1 LLWGLKDTEK
11 SKFAESLSACE
22 CMWLQ
27 KLSVINFKN
36 YSEAELSFSQTVNAF
51 TGNNGAGK
59 TNLLDA
65 IHYLSLCKSYFN
77 PMDSQQIKQGEDLFI
92 IQGSFK
98 KDEKDETIYCGL
110 KRAQKKVFK
119 RNKKEYQRLADHI
132 GSFPLV
138 MISPNDI
145 SLIIEGS
152 EERRKFIDNVISQ
165 TDSSYLD
172 ELIIYNKN
180 LLNRNALLR
189 QIAVS
194 GRYDPSLMEIY
205 DQQLI
210 ISGTRIFEKRKVFM
224 LQFRDIFNKHYRYLS
239 EEAEEVELVYDSP
252 LLLNDFPTLLKRNL
266 ERDRILERTTAGIH
280 KDELSFTI
288 HGMALKKFGSQ
299 GQQKSFLIALK
310 LAQYSFL
317 YQEKGFEP
325 LLLLDDIF
333 DKLDSRRTTKL
344 MQMVSD
350 KDFGQIF
357 ITDTS
362 RERVESIFEKLK
374 VEVRVFEVESG
385 KLKGEANLPS
395 VNNFVT

>member
-1 LLWGLKDTEK
+1 
-11 SKFAESLSACE
+11 
-22 CMWLQ
+22 MWLQ

-51 TGNNGAGK
+51 TGDNGAGK

-77 PMDSQQIKQGEDLFI
+77 PIDSQQIKQGEDLFM

-98 KDEKDETIYCGL
+98 KERKDEVVYCGL
-110 KRAQKKVFK
+110 KKAQKKVFK

-165 TDSSYLD
+165 TDSAYLD

-205 DQQLI
+205 DEQLI
-210 ISGTRIFEKRKVFM
+210 ISGTRIFEKRKAFM
-224 LQFRDIFNKHYRYLS
+224 LEFRNIFNKHYRFIS
-239 EEAEEVELVYDSP
+239 EEAEEVELIYESP
-252 LLLNDFPTLLKRNL
+252 LLQTDFPTLLKRNL

-317 YQEKGFEP
+317 FQQKGFEP

-333 DKLDSRRTTKL
+333 DKLDNKRTTKL
-344 MQMVSD
+344 MHMVSD

-362 RERVESIFEKLK
+362 RERVENIFKELGVEVSIFE
-374 VEVRVFEVESG
+374 VERG
-385 KLKGEANLPS
+385 KLKGER
-395 VNNFVT
+395 

>member
-1 LLWGLKDTEK
+1 
-11 SKFAESLSACE
+11 
-22 CMWLQ
+22 MWLQ

-59 TNLLDA
+59 TNILDA

-77 PMDSQQIKQGEDLFI
+77 PIDSQQIKQGEDLFI
-92 IQGSFK
+92 IQGGFR
-98 KDEKDETIYCGL
+98 KDKKDETIYCGL
-110 KRAQKKVFK
+110 KKTQKKVFK

-145 SLIIEGS
+145 SLIIDGS

-172 ELIIYNKN
+172 ELIIYNKT

-194 GRYDPSLMEIY
+194 GKYDPLLMEIY

-210 ISGTRIFEKRKVFM
+210 TSGTWIFDKRKTFM
-224 LQFRDIFNKHYRYLS
+224 LEFQKIFNTRYRFIS
-239 EEAEEVELVYDSP
+239 EDAEEVELIYESP
-252 LLLNDFPTLLKRNL
+252 LIQTDFAALLKRNL

-280 KDELSFTI
+280 KDELSFAI
-288 HGMALKKFGSQ
+288 HGMPLKKFGSQ

-317 YQEKGFEP
+317 HQQKGFEP

-333 DKLDSRRTTKL
+333 DKLDSKRTTKL

-362 RERVESIFEKLK
+362 RERVENIFNELGVEVSIFEVDKGK
-374 VEVRVFEVESG
+374 VS
-385 KLKGEANLPS
+385 PI
-395 VNNFVT
+395 T